1 MSEEIML
8 SLGNQRWVD
17 DTLETI
23 KRLTKE
29 NALLRQWMREAT
41 GMSDADLTMAI
52 RKAMPEHQARIAGGA
67 R

>member
-17 DTLETI
+17 DTLDTI
-23 KRLTKE
+23 KRLKQE

-41 GMSDADLTMAI
+41 GMSDDEITMAI
-52 RKAMPEHQARIAGGA
+52 RKATRPETP
-67 R
+67 